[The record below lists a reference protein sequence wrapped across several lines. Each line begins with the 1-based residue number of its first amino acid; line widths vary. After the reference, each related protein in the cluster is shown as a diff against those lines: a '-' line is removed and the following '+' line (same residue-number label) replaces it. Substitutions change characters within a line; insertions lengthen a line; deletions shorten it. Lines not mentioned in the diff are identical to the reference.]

1 MGPYLWPLT
10 SHSDLIQTEARLLTA
25 EWQLDTFR
33 PRYCLEF
40 DIWIFKSCMGLLIIM
55 GIFIVLVCCLLM
67 AVLQVSGAAWSEFS
81 TSLLLLIGLSANLH
95 ASD

>member
-10 SHSDLIQTEARLLTA
+10 SHSDLIQTDTRLLTA
-25 EWQLDTFR
+25 EWQLDTFI

-40 DIWIFKSCMGLLIIM
+40 DIWIFEPCMGF
-55 GIFIVLVCCLLM
+55 FIVLVCCLLM
-67 AVLQVSGAAWSEFS
+67 AVQVSGATWSKFS

-95 ASD
+95 AAD

>member
-25 EWQLDTFR
+25 EWQLDTFI

-40 DIWIFKSCMGLLIIM
+40 DIWIFEPCMGFLYS
-55 GIFIVLVCCLLM
+55 FSVLFSNGR
-67 AVLQVSGAAWSEFS
+67 ASEWCNMKQ
-81 TSLLLLIGLSANLH
+81 I
-95 ASD
+95 